1 MLLFLFLSSRVLLK
15 KSGCKIPRIEL
26 EDIGPSLDLVMR
38 RTHLASDDLYKLS
51 LKQPKALKVNTLGSC
66 ASFVLG
72 TWFGGLLVM
81 IIQADAWLLT
91 TATATLCSE
100 ILMMFFPYSLRRK
113 RTSPMMCLVQLM
125 VESTCRNKILVNCR
139 QEKWRG

>member
-1 MLLFLFLSSRVLLK
+1 MFFSSRVLLK

-51 LKQPKALKVNTLGSC
+51 LKQPKALKVNTLGSY
-66 ASFVLG
+66 ASLILG

-81 IIQADAWLLT
+81 IQADIWLLT
-91 TATATLCSE
+91 TATGTLCSE
-100 ILMMFFPYSLRRK
+100 ILMPSFPYSLRRK
-113 RTSPMMCLVQLM
+113 RTSPMMCLVQLT

-139 QEKWRG
+139 REKWRG